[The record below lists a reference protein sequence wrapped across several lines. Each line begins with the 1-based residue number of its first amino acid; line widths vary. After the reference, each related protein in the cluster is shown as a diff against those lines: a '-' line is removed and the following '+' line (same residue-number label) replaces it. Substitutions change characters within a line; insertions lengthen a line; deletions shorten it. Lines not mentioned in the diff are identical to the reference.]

1 MFPAAAPTPN
11 PALIA
16 WAREQGGYD
25 VPRIARRLQV
35 KPQQVELW
43 EAGAKPPTVRQLINL
58 ANFYHR
64 PLSLFFESEAPRQR
78 PYASE
83 YRRLPAVSPGAES
96 PELRL
101 AIRHMLARRDI
112 ALDLLDEMGLDVP
125 EFNFQ
130 ASSSEPPRVVGERL
144 RSLTGITSAQQ
155 GSWRDGWQ
163 AWREWRT
170 AIEGIG
176 VLVFMFPKVEFSE
189 TRGLALLRFPL
200 PVAAVNTKE
209 VVEARAFTALHEVI
223 HLALANAH
231 EEGSAAEES
240 RDGRAWEELELFV
253 EEAASFALVDEASL
267 AESVPKDLQPSL
279 DTVRRLAQQFR
290 VTSLAM
296 ATRLWRSGYFTW
308 PQYNTWKVA
317 WDTLVADLAPS
328 KSGFATP
335 VSKTLGRSGQ
345 GFSRLVLDAF
355 DSNRITT
362 AQAAHYLNLR
372 TDQFDDLRQRL
383 TAGATAGKADE

>member
-1 MFPAAAPTPN
+1 MFPAAGPTPN
-11 PALIA
+11 PALIL

-25 VPRIARRLQV
+25 LPRIAKRLQV
-35 KPQQVELW
+35 KPEQVELW
-43 EAGAKPPTVRQLINL
+43 ETGMKAPTVRQLINL
-58 ANFYHR
+58 ATFYHR

-83 YRRLPAVSPGAES
+83 YRRLPSVRPGSES

-112 ALDLLDEMGLDVP
+112 AIDLLDELGLDVP
-125 EFNFQ
+125 EFSFQ
-130 ASSSEPPRVVGERL
+130 ASVGEPPRAVGERL
-144 RSLTGITSAQQ
+144 RSLTGVTSEQQ

-163 AWREWRT
+163 AWREWRA

-176 VLVFMFPKVEFSE
+176 VLVFMFPKVDFKE

-223 HLALANAH
+223 HLALANAR

-240 RDGRAWEELELFV
+240 RDARAWEELEIFV
-253 EEAASFALVDEASL
+253 EEAASFALVDEVSL
-267 AESVPKDLQPSL
+267 AASVPNDLRPSL
-279 DTVRRLAQQFR
+279 DAVRRLSQQFR
-290 VTSLAM
+290 ITPLAM
-296 ATRLWRSGYFTW
+296 ATRLWRSNYFTGK
-308 PQYNTWKVA
+308 QFSTWKSS
-317 WDTLVADLAPS
+317 WDTFVAALEPS

-372 TDQFDDLRQRL
+372 TDQFDDLRRRL
-383 TAGATAGKADE
+383 SAGAAASKADE